1 MSHTYKNKT
10 DRTLVLPNIGIVL
23 ADGEIKTDQV
33 IENPN
38 LELVTE
44 AAPSQ
49 TPQTQPIKENE

>member
-10 DRTLVLPNIGIVL
+10 NLTLVLPDIGIVL
-23 ADGEIKTDQV
+23 AGGVIQTDKV

-44 AAPSQ
+44 QQ
-49 TPQTQPIKENE
+49 TTVENTKTEETA